1 MFVLIGQSGPLAGQ
15 EVVVKDQMI
24 FGRNPECD
32 QEVRDANASR
42 RHCRFTM
49 QGNAVAVFD
58 LNSFNGT
65 FVNEEKIQGKRDL
78 KHGDVVRIGESRF
91 LLQQKGQPAAA
102 PPKKPESLGALGRTL
117 FGFSDTVETA
127 SESVMTMSQAAIGKG
142 ANASQLEKRLQA
154 VLRMSEALGTLRS
167 TEEVFQKLLDCLF
180 EVFPQAARGFLLL
193 GNDIASLKPVSTRN
207 KHGQD
212 TGGKVDISRSI
223 VGRALREK
231 SAVLF
236 SEGADGFKN
245 NVSIVAL
252 EIRSAMVIPLVVK
265 DEVLGIL
272 SIDTDNPL
280 KQFTSD
286 DLAIASAA
294 AGQASVALKNALL
307 NEKIEG
313 DAIVRQNLCRFLPGP
328 LAAQAME
335 GKLDLKLGGQKVK
348 GTIFFSDVVG
358 FTTMSETLPPDALVA
373 VLNAYFDLMVNAIS
387 DNHGAIDKYLG
398 DAIMAFWGIPMD
410 EDGMGS
416 TNACIAGL
424 QMQNALWTFNY
435 QLKSEGKPKLAH
447 GLGINTGEVVA
458 GNIGS
463 SRRVEYTVIGDN
475 VNLAQRLESRAAGG
489 QVLISES
496 TFQDTQ
502 GRALGIKLA
511 PSKVKGKNELVSP
524 MSLRGVVRTDSFSL
538 AHVPLLMQDGT
549 PIVISGVTKQANGAI
564 NLTIIHPEG
573 HQIPNGMMVRPD
585 LAEMPDSLPFG
596 LKILNTQP
604 VAEGEQEQIRYN
616 LSIATP
622 LNWEPR
628 LQQIFGDRKPVQ
640 GNLDLDSIK
649 RH

>member
-1 MFVLIGQSGPLAGQ
+1 MFVLLGQSGPLMGQ
-15 EVVVKDQMI
+15 EVILKDQMI
-24 FGRNPECD
+24 LGRNPECD

-49 QGNAVAVFD
+49 QGNAAAVYD

-65 FVNEEKIQGKRDL
+65 FVNEERIQGKRDL

-91 LLQQKGQPAAA
+91 LLQQKGQPAQVEA
-102 PPKKPESLGALGRTL
+102 PKKPEVLGSLGRTL
-117 FGFSDTVETA
+117 FGFSDSVEAA
-127 SESVMTMSQAAIGKG
+127 SENVMTMSQAAIGKG
-142 ANASQLEKRLQA
+142 ATQGQLEKRLNA

-167 TEEVFQKLLDCLF
+167 TEEVFEKLLDCLF

-193 GNDIASLKPVSTRN
+193 GNDVATLKPVATRN
-207 KHGQD
+207 KHGD
-212 TGGKVDISRSI
+212 SGGKVDISRSI
-223 VGRALREK
+223 VGRAIREK

-236 SEGADGFKN
+236 TEGADNFKS

-252 EIRSAMVIPLVVK
+252 EIRSAMVVPLVVK
-265 DEVLGIL
+265 DEILGIL

-286 DLAIASAA
+286 ELAVASAA

-307 NEKIEG
+307 NEKVEG
-313 DAIVRQNLCRFLPGP
+313 DAIVKQNLCRFLPGP
-328 LAAQAME
+328 LAAQAMA
-335 GKLDLKLGGQKVK
+335 GTLDLKLGGQKVK

-358 FTTMSETLPPDALVA
+358 FTTMSEALPPDALVA
-373 VLNAYFDLMVNAIS
+373 VLNAYFDLMVDAIS

-398 DAIMAFWGIPMD
+398 DAIMAFWGIPID
-410 EDGMGS
+410 SDGMAS

-435 QLKSEGKPKLAH
+435 QLKAEGKPKLAH
-447 GLGINTGEVVA
+447 GLGMNTGEVVA

-475 VNLAQRLESRAAGG
+475 VNLAQRLESRAAGS

-496 TFQDTQ
+496 TFIDTQ
-502 GRALGIKLA
+502 ARALGIKLA

-524 MSLRGVVRTDSFSL
+524 MSLRGVVRTDSFAL
-538 AHVPLLMQDGT
+538 THIPLLLQDGT
-549 PIVISGVTKQANGAI
+549 PIVITGVTRQSNGAV

-573 HQIPNGMMVRPD
+573 HQLTNNMMARANLP
-585 LAEMPDSLPFG
+585 EMPDALPFG
-596 LKILNTQP
+596 IKVSSTQP
-604 VAEGEQEQIRYN
+604 IAEGNEEQRRYN

-622 LNWEPR
+622 INWEGR
-628 LQQIFGDRKPVQ
+628 LQQMLVDRNAVQ
-640 GNLDLDSIK
+640 GGLDLDAIK
-649 RH
+649 R